1 MVMTTRY
8 KEKLPY
14 HLSYSV
20 GLELLA
26 TVLGQVP
33 QGDQLSV
40 SFHAHA
46 GPVTEIEHKRRSGAY
61 YPVLAARFHHARL
74 GLSEAND
81 LREHGYYDP
90 KWDIVVYAV
99 SRGHRAVARTLL
111 LDRGIP
117 AVAAWLRTPRSD
129 TWLQG
134 RKGITVSF
142 NEKDETIIVEEDHA
156 G

>member
-1 MVMTTRY
+1 M
-8 KEKLPY
+8 
-14 HLSYSV
+14 
-20 GLELLA
+20 
-26 TVLGQVP
+26 LGQVP

-46 GPVTEIEHKRRSGAY
+46 GPVTEMEHKRRSGAY

-99 SRGHRAVARTLL
+99 SRGHRAVACTLL
-111 LDRGIP
+111 LDRGLQLFRRL
-117 AVAAWLRTPRSD
+117 AANAPQRYVVRAEKGSPFPSMRRTKLLSWRRIMPDNFTCQS
-129 TWLQG
+129 LP
-134 RKGITVSF
+134 
-142 NEKDETIIVEEDHA
+142 
-156 G
+156 